1 MQFRQIEP
9 FGANHKSLRMA
20 FTCGSAPLDR
30 YLKEQS
36 SQDAKK
42 RVAIPYILMSED
54 NRIAGY
60 YTLSADNLRVDDLP
74 TELVEKLRLPRY
86 PVVGATLLGRL
97 ARDLSFK
104 GHGIGELLVADALK
118 RSLRASRQVASFGVV
133 VDAKD
138 AHAHSF
144 YREFG
149 FIPFPESEG
158 RLFLLMKTVEQ
169 MWPDP

>member
-1 MQFRQIEP
+1 MHFRQIEP
-9 FGANHKSLRMA
+9 FGANHKSLRAA
-20 FTCGSAPLDR
+20 FSCGSVPLDS
-30 YLKEQS
+30 YLKEQA

-42 RVAIPYILMSED
+42 RVAIPYVLVSED

-60 YTLSADNLRVDDLP
+60 YTLSADNIRVEDLP
-74 TELVEKLRLPRY
+74 TELVEKLKLTRY

-97 ARDLSFK
+97 ARDVSFK
-104 GHGIGELLVADALK
+104 GHGIGELLLADALK

-149 FIPFPESEG
+149 FIPFPESQS
-158 RLFLLMKTVEQ
+158 RLFMLIKTVEQ
-169 MWPDP
+169 MWPDQ